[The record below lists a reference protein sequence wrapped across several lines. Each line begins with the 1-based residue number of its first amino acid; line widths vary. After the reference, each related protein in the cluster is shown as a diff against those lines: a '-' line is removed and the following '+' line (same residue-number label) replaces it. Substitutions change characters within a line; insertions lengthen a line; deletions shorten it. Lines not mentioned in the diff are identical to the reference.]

1 MCNWIYEETPND
13 DDILDNSV
21 IVTMFCGL
29 ISYTDN
35 THFEYI

>member
-21 IVTMFCGL
+21 IVTMFL
-29 ISYTDN
+29 RFN
-35 THFEYI
+35 FVHR